1 MLLFFFFFLSLSLSL
16 LILHS
21 HNIFS
26 TINASLHLILL
37 FIYFLLSFFA
47 FPFFSFPFHLSEQV
61 CIKETNTSTYQ
72 LPPSP
77 PLSSSLPFFFSFS
90 LSFPFSLSL
99 SLPFPSGGHYSPLR
113 YFHKTL
119 LGHSAEE
126 AVIDVCMA
134 RDKAGSPWSD
144 AEKVRSFLFLSS
156 FPYLL
161 PFHFVPLDC
170 LL

>member
-1 MLLFFFFFLSLSLSL
+1 MSVTFFFFFFLSLS
-16 LILHS
+16 ILHS

-26 TINASLHLILL
+26 TINASLHPFSP
-37 FIYFLLSFFA
+37 FIYLFSSFLPCFSIFFL
-47 FPFFSFPFHLSEQV
+47 FPFHLSEQV

-77 PLSSSLPFFFSFS
+77 PLSSSLPFFFFFLSFFPL
-90 LSFPFSLSL
+90 LSFPLSSIPFRRAL
-99 SLPFPSGGHYSPLR
+99 FTFTLFLP
-113 YFHKTL
+113 TL

-144 AEKVRSFLFLSS
+144 AEKVRSFYFSP
-156 FPYLL
+156 FPTL